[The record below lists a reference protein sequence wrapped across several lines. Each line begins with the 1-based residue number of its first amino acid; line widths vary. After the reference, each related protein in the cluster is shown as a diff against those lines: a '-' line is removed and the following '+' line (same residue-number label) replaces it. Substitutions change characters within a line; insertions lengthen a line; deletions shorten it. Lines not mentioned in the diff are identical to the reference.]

1 MGKVGVIAFAF
12 GQQGEEKYPQPGP
25 SNEAI
30 RNAAWGIYS
39 AEVQDGNQPM
49 IAAQWETSLGLPSTY
64 INLLVS
70 RFENRDTDYVSTKYV
85 LDKSIAFFKEHGV
98 KRVIFVAHPL
108 HLFFINL
115 LVKTGIWK
123 VDGMKIDHQY
133 DKVMKTVPYDRSP
146 GNVQWWTRNPVAF
159 VAYMAKAFVTNK
171 HGA

>member
-12 GQQGEEKYPQPGP
+12 GQQGEEKYPEAGP

-30 RNAAWGIYS
+30 RNAAWGIYA
-39 AEVQDGNQPM
+39 AEIQAGNQPM

-64 INLLVS
+64 ISLLVS
-70 RFENRDTDYVSTKYV
+70 RFENRGTDYVSTKYV
-85 LDKSIAFFKEHGV
+85 LDESIAFFKAHGV

-115 LVKTGIWK
+115 LVKSGIWK
-123 VDGMKIDHQY
+123 VDDIKIDHQD
-133 DKVMKTVPYDRSP
+133 DKRLKTIPYDRSD
-146 GNVQWWTRNPVAF
+146 GNVQRWTRGPIRF
-159 VAYMAKAFVTNK
+159 VIYLAKALVTKK